1 MYSLSEIQASMQ
13 NILDPFALRK
23 FIGNPEIVWQL
34 AKSTAAPPRTISEKP
49 VNIKFETKPTPAMM
63 GDMELILTITDAN
76 ANPIEGATVD
86 VSVDHTDMTGMGM
99 SGLATDQ
106 GGGKYAINANLSM
119 SGTWKLTV
127 YVRKNGLDYKED
139 IEFPVQ

>member
-1 MYSLSEIQASMQ
+1 MGRIIFISMLVL
-13 NILDPFALRK
+13 ISVL
-23 FIGNPEIVWQL
+23 L
-34 AKSTAAPPRTISEKP
+34 AACGSAATPADATPAKP
-49 VNIKFETKPTPAMM
+49 VNIKFETNPTPAMM

-76 ANPIEGATVD
+76 ANPIEGAKVD

-106 GGGKYAINANLSM
+106 GGGKYAINANFSM
-119 SGTWKLTV
+119 SGNWKLTV
-127 YVRKNGLDYKED
+127 YVRKDGLDYKED